1 MDQFERKT
9 NSLYILPVIQT
20 INECEVKLNN
30 NIRIHICT
38 CILMEDHL
46 TSKLKK
52 MGQTVNRSK
61 TVDWERGCQDIE
73 SRESTG

>member
-1 MDQFERKT
+1 M
-9 NSLYILPVIQT
+9 QT

-52 MGQTVNRSK
+52 MGQTDLRLLMGKGGVKTLSQGSQQVRS
-61 TVDWERGCQDIE
+61 E
-73 SRESTG
+73 

>member
-30 NIRIHICT
+30 NIRIHNCT

-61 TVDWERGCQDIE
+61 TVDGERGCQDIE

>member
-9 NSLYILPVIQT
+9 NSLYILPVMQT

-46 TSKLKK
+46 TCKLKK

-61 TVDWERGCQDIE
+61 TVDGERGCQDIE

>member
-1 MDQFERKT
+1 M
-9 NSLYILPVIQT
+9 QT

-30 NIRIHICT
+30 NIRIHIC
-38 CILMEDHL
+38 ILMEDYL

-61 TVDWERGCQDIE
+61 TVDGERGCQDNE
-73 SRESTG
+73 SRESLG

>member
-1 MDQFERKT
+1 M
-9 NSLYILPVIQT
+9 QT

-52 MGQTVNRSK
+52 MGQTVNRSTVRLLMGKGGVK
-61 TVDWERGCQDIE
+61 TLSQGSQQVRSE
-73 SRESTG
+73 

>member
-9 NSLYILPVIQT
+9 NSLYILPVMQT

-61 TVDWERGCQDIE
+61 TVDEERGCQDIE

>member
-1 MDQFERKT
+1 M
-9 NSLYILPVIQT
+9 QT

-30 NIRIHICT
+30 NIRIHICI

-61 TVDWERGCQDIE
+61 TVDGERGCQDNE
-73 SRESTG
+73 SRESLG

>member
-1 MDQFERKT
+1 M
-9 NSLYILPVIQT
+9 QT

-61 TVDWERGCQDIE
+61 TVDGERGSQDIE